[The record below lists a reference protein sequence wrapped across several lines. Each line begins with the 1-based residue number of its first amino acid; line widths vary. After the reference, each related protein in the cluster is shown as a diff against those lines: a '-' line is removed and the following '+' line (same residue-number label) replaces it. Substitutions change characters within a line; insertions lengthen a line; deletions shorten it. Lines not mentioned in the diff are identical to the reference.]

1 MTEGPENGGG
11 EGTRSNDPDRGPATW
26 RDKATGAK
34 SSLNNIMF

>member
-26 RDKATGAK
+26 RDKATVRNHR
-34 SSLNNIMF
+34 LTI